1 MESVLKGLHW
11 TSLLLYLDDIIVIAP
26 DFKTHLA
33 RLEEVFQRLKGA
45 GLKLKPAKCELLQER
60 VKYLGHVLSTEGV
73 STDPD
78 KVKAIREWVPPKN
91 TKELQAFLGTTG
103 YYQQY
108 LKNYAT
114 TAKPLTRLTAKGTVW
129 TWTETEQKAFEIL
142 REGLISAP
150 VLGYPDPKLSYILD
164 TDASAVGVGVLSQVQ
179 NEKETVIAYYSKTLS
194 AAEQNYC
201 VTRKE
206 LHAVV
211 KAIKH
216 FRPYLYGQTFK
227 LRTDHTSLRWLCRR
241 REPSAQV
248 ARWLEILS
256 EFKYNLEHRPGIKH
270 GNGDGLSRQTCGP
283 ECR

>member
-1 MESVLKGLHW
+1 M
-11 TSLLLYLDDIIVIAP
+11 
-26 DFKTHLA
+26 
-33 RLEEVFQRLKGA
+33 
-45 GLKLKPAKCELLQER
+45 
-60 VKYLGHVLSTEGV
+60 
-73 STDPD
+73 STDLD
-78 KVKAIREWVPPKN
+78 KVKAIREWVSPKN

-103 YYQQY
+103 YYRQY
-108 LKNYAT
+108 LKYYAT
-114 TAKPLTRLTAKGTVW
+114 TAKPLTILTAKGTVW
-129 TWTETEQKAFEIL
+129 TWTETEQRAFEIL

-164 TDASAVGVGVLSQVQ
+164 TDASAVGVGAVLSQVQ
-179 NEKETVIAYYSKTLS
+179 NEKERVMAYYSKTLS

-206 LHAVV
+206 LLAVV
-211 KAIKH
+211 KTIKH
-216 FRPYLYGQTFK
+216 FRPYLYGQKFK
-227 LRTDHTSLRWLCRR
+227 LRTDHASLRWLCRR

-248 ARWLEILS
+248 AKWLEILS